1 MASCYARGGLGC
13 RLGKVHQKGYEALEQ
28 TAQASGGV
36 MIPGGIWKMWRC
48 GAYGHDLV
56 VDLVVW
62 GLCLDLMI
70 LKVFFNLNDSMIL
83 VFY

>member
-36 MIPGGIWKMWRC
+36 MIPGGI
-48 GAYGHDLV
+48 
-56 VDLVVW
+56 
-62 GLCLDLMI
+62 
-70 LKVFFNLNDSMIL
+70 
-83 VFY
+83 